1 MELQIN
7 AILRD
12 RDDLNKAEVEELVRG
27 NAERRKAIDLMEE
40 QKEIIGQLV
49 SGVGSELTGL
59 FETLIEGTEDW
70 NKELQNVLKSMSK
83 LLLNAGLN
91 LIGSQNRGNP
101 LGQLLGFRANGGPVS
116 AGSPYIVGEKG
127 PELFTPSTS
136 GNITPNSALGGNTV
150 VNITVNEN
158 GGSSSTSQGDKA
170 KEALA
175 LGRMVESSVVAIITR
190 EKRPGGILT
199 RA

>member
-1 MELQIN
+1 MAEKAASWGPEVMRDLEKSLLLQVLDQVWKGFGN
-7 AILRD
+7 
-12 RDDLNKAEVEELVRG
+12 EVTGVLD
-27 NAERRKAIDLMEE
+27 A
-40 QKEIIGQLV
+40 LV
-49 SGVGSELTGL
+49 S
-59 FETLIEGTEDW
+59 GTEDW
-70 NKELQNVLKSMSK
+70 NSVLKDTLRSLSR
-83 LLLNAGLN
+83 LLLNAGLSAIGNSSPKGSFLN
-91 LIGSQNRGNP
+91 LLFGG
-101 LGQLLGFRANGGPVS
+101 GRAAGGPVRGGTS
-116 AGSPYIVGEKG
+116 YLVGEKG
-127 PELFTPSTS
+127 PELFTPSSS

-158 GGSSSTSQGDKA
+158 GGSSSSSQGDKA